1 MQRVT
6 AHPSLSRAL
15 LTWIAI
21 WPLITTLL
29 LLGEPYL
36 ACLPLPLRTLVLTTI
51 LVPLM
56 SFVVMPRLTRWADA
70 ALGIQST
77 R

>member
-1 MQRVT
+1 MGQLFAR
-6 AHPSLSRAL
+6 PGLRRAL

-21 WPLITTLL
+21 WPLITALL
-29 LLGEPYL
+29 LFGDPYL
-36 ACLPLPLRTLVLTTI
+36 AGLPLPIRTLVLTAI

-70 ALGIQST
+70 AFGA
-77 R
+77 

>member
-1 MQRVT
+1 MQHVT
-6 AHPSLSRAL
+6 AHPGLRRAL

-21 WPLITTLL
+21 WPLITALL

-36 ACLPLPLRTLVLTTI
+36 AGLPLPLRTLVLTAI

-70 ALGIQST
+70 VFGA
-77 R
+77 